1 MTMPMIVMLLAAAA
15 ATLLLLLIVVAVAQ
29 SLNKTGTPTAAE
41 VTAKAAADV
50 AAKVTAHMSAL
61 TGAATTSATAH
72 KPNRT
77 PKSARTMIAAAP
89 VSRHATHKH
98 VSNKMASAK
107 SAATS
112 AEDKQKQTKNS
123 FAGFAAMGGAIALIG
138 GAISFVADIADDG
151 KIAPEIKEVQV
162 GALHGTMVNARNSD
176 PIVLIVP
183 GSGPTDRDG
192 NNPMGVNASPYRMLA
207 DELIEE
213 RIATVRID
221 KRGMFASRDAG
232 DPNAVSPD
240 IYAEDIHAWIDAIKA
255 ERGEGSGCVFLMG
268 HSEGALMVS
277 RAAAARDDVCGLILV
292 AGMGRPMGQ
301 VIREQLIA
309 NPANA
314 PILDEA
320 FAALAELEAGR
331 HVDVTN
337 MTPALVPLFAPAAQD
352 YLISVINL
360 DPVEVLRAADKE
372 TLIVQGDRDLQVSV
386 ADARLLDSVRN
397 TELRII
403 DGMNHVLKAAPADRE
418 GNYATYA
425 DPTLP
430 LAKDL
435 VRRIR
440 RFVKDND

>member
-1 MTMPMIVMLLAAAA
+1 MTMPMIVLLLAAAA
-15 ATLLLLLIVVAVAQ
+15 ATLLVLLIVVAVAQ
-29 SLNKTGTPTAAE
+29 SLNKTGTPTPAE
-41 VTAKAAADV
+41 TAAAAAASV
-50 AAKVTAHMSAL
+50 AAAVATYTGK
-61 TGAATTSATAH
+61 TGAATPPPAQKHGRTA
-72 KPNRT
+72 
-77 PKSARTMIAAAP
+77 KSARASVSAASANRAAVHKSHTAKGAVKGAAA
-89 VSRHATHKH
+89 
-98 VSNKMASAK
+98 
-107 SAATS
+107 AA
-112 AEDKQKQTKNS
+112 ENKQKQTKN
-123 FAGFAAMGGAIALIG
+123 AVTGLAYVGGAVAVIG
-138 GAISFVADIADDG
+138 GLVGFIADFADG
-151 KIAPEIKEVQV
+151 DISPEIKELTA

-176 PIVLIVP
+176 PVVLIVP

-192 NNPMGVNASPYRMLA
+192 NNPMGVNANTYRILA

-240 IYAEDIHAWIDAIKA
+240 IYAADIHAWIDAIKA

-277 RAAAARDDVCGLILV
+277 RAAAGRDDVCGLILI

-301 VIREQLIA
+301 VIREQLAA

-314 PILDEA
+314 PIMDEA
-320 FAALAELEAGR
+320 LAALTEIEAGR
-331 HVDVTN
+331 RVDVTN
-337 MTPALVPLFAPAAQD
+337 MTPALIPLFAPQVQD

-360 DPVEVLRAADKE
+360 DPVDVLRAARKE
-372 TLIVQGDRDLQVSV
+372 TLIIQGDRDIQVSV
-386 ADARLLDSVRN
+386 EDARLLDAVRN
-397 TELRII
+397 TDLRII
-403 DGMNHVLKAAPADRE
+403 DGMNHVLKAAPEDRA
-418 GNYATYA
+418 GNLATYS
-425 DPTLP
+425 DPNLP

>member
-1 MTMPMIVMLLAAAA
+1 
-15 ATLLLLLIVVAVAQ
+15 
-29 SLNKTGTPTAAE
+29 
-41 VTAKAAADV
+41 
-50 AAKVTAHMSAL
+50 
-61 TGAATTSATAH
+61 
-72 KPNRT
+72 
-77 PKSARTMIAAAP
+77 
-89 VSRHATHKH
+89 
-98 VSNKMASAK
+98 MAY
-107 SAATS
+107 
-112 AEDKQKQTKNS
+112 
-123 FAGFAAMGGAIALIG
+123 FGGAIAVIG
-138 GAISFVADIADDG
+138 GVVGFVADLNDG
-151 KIAPEIKEVQV
+151 DIAPEIKELTA

-192 NNPMGVNASPYRMLA
+192 NNPMGVNADTYRILA

-240 IYAEDIHAWIDAIKA
+240 IYAADIHAWIDAIKA
-255 ERGEGSGCVFLMG
+255 DRGEGSGCVFLMG

-277 RAAAARDDVCGLILV
+277 RAAAGRDDVCGLILV

-301 VIREQLIA
+301 VIREQLAA

-314 PILDEA
+314 PIMAEA
-320 FAALAELEAGR
+320 LAALTEIEAGR

-337 MTPALVPLFAPAAQD
+337 MTPALMPLFAPAVQD

-372 TLIVQGDRDLQVSV
+372 ALIIHGDRDIQVSM
-386 ADARLLDSVRN
+386 ADASLLDGVRN

-403 DGMNHVLKAAPADRE
+403 DGMNHVLKAAPEDRA
-418 GNYATYA
+418 GNLATYS
-425 DPTLP
+425 DPNLP

-435 VRRIR
+435 VRRVR

>member
-1 MTMPMIVMLLAAAA
+1 MTMPMIVLLLAAAA
-15 ATLLLLLIVVAVAQ
+15 ATLLVLLIVVAVAQ
-29 SLNKTGTPTAAE
+29 SLNKTGTPTPAEAAAE
-41 VTAKAAADV
+41 AAASV
-50 AAKVTAHMSAL
+50 AAAVATYTGK
-61 TGAATTSATAH
+61 TGAATTPTPAH
-72 KPNRT
+72 KHGRT
-77 PKSARTMIAAAP
+77 PKSARAFASAASASRAAA
-89 VSRHATHKH
+89 HKSH
-98 VSNKMASAK
+98 TAKGAAKDAASA
-107 SAATS
+107 
-112 AEDKQKQTKNS
+112 AEDKQKQTKATVTGLAY
-123 FAGFAAMGGAIALIG
+123 FGGAIAVIG
-138 GAISFVADIADDG
+138 GVVGFVADLNDG
-151 KIAPEIKEVQV
+151 DIAPEIKELTA

-192 NNPMGVNASPYRMLA
+192 NNPMGVNADTYRILA

-240 IYAEDIHAWIDAIKA
+240 IYAADIHAWIDAIKA
-255 ERGEGSGCVFLMG
+255 DRGEGSGCVFLMG

-277 RAAAARDDVCGLILV
+277 RAAAGRDDVCGLILV

-301 VIREQLIA
+301 VIREQLAA

-314 PILDEA
+314 PIMAEA
-320 FAALAELEAGR
+320 LAALTEIEAGR

-337 MTPALVPLFAPAAQD
+337 MTPALMPLFAPAVQD

-372 TLIVQGDRDLQVSV
+372 ALIIHGDRDIQVSM
-386 ADARLLDSVRN
+386 ADASLLDGVRN

-403 DGMNHVLKAAPADRE
+403 DGMNHVLKAAPEDRA
-418 GNYATYA
+418 GNLATYS
-425 DPTLP
+425 DPNLP

-435 VRRIR
+435 VRRVR

>member
-15 ATLLLLLIVVAVAQ
+15 ATLLVLLIVVAVAQ
-29 SLNKTGTPTAAE
+29 SLNKTGTPTASE
-41 VTAKAAADV
+41 VAAKAAADV
-50 AAKVTAHMSAL
+50 AAKVAAHMTAGSSPATAL
-61 TGAATTSATAH
+61 ASAH

-77 PKSARTMIAAAP
+77 PKSARTTVAAAP

-98 VSNKMASAK
+98 VSNKAASAK
-107 SAATS
+107 SAATP
-112 AEDKQKQTKNS
+112 AEDKQKQTKNG

-151 KIAPEIKEVQV
+151 EIAPEIKEIQV

-183 GSGPTDRDG
+183 GSGPTDRNG
-192 NNPMGVNASPYRMLA
+192 NNPMGVNANPYSMLA

-213 RIATVRID
+213 RISTVRID

-232 DPNAVSPD
+232 DPNAVTPD
-240 IYAEDIHAWIDAIKA
+240 IYAEDIRAWIDAIKA

-277 RAAAARDDVCGLILV
+277 HAAAGRDDVCGLILV
-292 AGMGRPMGQ
+292 AGMGRPMGE
-301 VIREQLIA
+301 VIREQLAA

-314 PILDEA
+314 PIMDEA
-320 FAALAELEAGR
+320 LAALAELEAGR

-337 MTPALVPLFAPAAQD
+337 MNPALLPLFAPAVQD

-360 DPVEVLRAADKE
+360 DPVDVLRAADKE

-386 ADARLLDSVRN
+386 TDARLLDGVRN

-425 DPTLP
+425 EPALP

>member
-1 MTMPMIVMLLAAAA
+1 MPMIVLLLAAAA
-15 ATLLLLLIVVAVAQ
+15 ATLLVLLIVVAVAQ
-29 SLNKTGTPTAAE
+29 SLNKTGTPTPAE
-41 VTAKAAADV
+41 SAAAAAASV
-50 AAKVTAHMSAL
+50 AAAVAAHTGKA
-61 TGAATTSATAH
+61 GAATATPAH
-72 KPNRT
+72 RHGRT
-77 PKSARTMIAAAP
+77 PKPARVFVSAASASRAAA
-89 VSRHATHKH
+89 HKSH
-98 VSNKMASAK
+98 TAK
-107 SAATS
+107 GAAKD
-112 AEDKQKQTKNS
+112 AAAAAAKDPQKQTKNTVT
-123 FAGFAAMGGAIALIG
+123 GLAAIGGAIAVIG
-138 GAISFVADIADDG
+138 GVVGFIADFADG
-151 KIAPEIKEVQV
+151 DIAPEIKELTA

-192 NNPMGVNASPYRMLA
+192 NNPMGVNANTYRILA

-232 DPNAVSPD
+232 DPNAVSAD
-240 IYAEDIHAWIDAIKA
+240 IYAADIHAWIDAIKA

-277 RAAAARDDVCGLILV
+277 RAAAGRDDVCGLILV

-301 VIREQLIA
+301 VIREQLSS

-320 FAALAELEAGR
+320 LAALSEIEAGR

-337 MTPALVPLFAPAAQD
+337 MTPALVPLFAPPVQD

-372 TLIVQGDRDLQVSV
+372 ALIIQGDRDIQVSV
-386 ADARLLDSVRN
+386 ADARLLDGVRN

-403 DGMNHVLKAAPADRE
+403 DGMNHVLKAAPEDRA
-418 GNYATYA
+418 GNLATYA
-425 DPTLP
+425 DPVRP

>member
-1 MTMPMIVMLLAAAA
+1 MTMPMIVLLLAAAA
-15 ATLLLLLIVVAVAQ
+15 ATLLVLLIVVAVAQ
-29 SLNKTGTPTAAE
+29 SLNKTGTPTPAEAAAE
-41 VTAKAAADV
+41 AAASV
-50 AAKVTAHMSAL
+50 AAAVATYTGK
-61 TGAATTSATAH
+61 TGAATTPTPAH
-72 KPNRT
+72 KHGRT
-77 PKSARTMIAAAP
+77 PKPARAFASAASASRAAA
-89 VSRHATHKH
+89 HKSH
-98 VSNKMASAK
+98 TAKGAAKDAASA
-107 SAATS
+107 
-112 AEDKQKQTKNS
+112 AEDKQKQTKATVTGLAY
-123 FAGFAAMGGAIALIG
+123 FGGAIAVIG
-138 GAISFVADIADDG
+138 GVVGFVADLNDG
-151 KIAPEIKEVQV
+151 DIAPEIKELTA

-192 NNPMGVNASPYRMLA
+192 NNPMGVNADTYRILA

-240 IYAEDIHAWIDAIKA
+240 IYAADIHAWIDAIKA
-255 ERGEGSGCVFLMG
+255 DRGEGSGCVFLMG

-277 RAAAARDDVCGLILV
+277 RAAAGRDDVCGLILV
-292 AGMGRPMGQ
+292 AGMGRPMGH
-301 VIREQLIA
+301 VIREQLAA

-314 PILDEA
+314 PIMAEA
-320 FAALAELEAGR
+320 LAALTEIEAGR

-337 MTPALVPLFAPAAQD
+337 MTPALMPLFAPAVQD

-372 TLIVQGDRDLQVSV
+372 ALIIHGDRDIQVSM
-386 ADARLLDSVRN
+386 ADASLLDGVRN

-403 DGMNHVLKAAPADRE
+403 DGMNHVLKAAPEDRA
-418 GNYATYA
+418 GNLATYS
-425 DPTLP
+425 DPNLP

-435 VRRIR
+435 VRRVR

>member
-1 MTMPMIVMLLAAAA
+1 MSMPMIVMLLAAAA
-15 ATLLLLLIVVAVAQ
+15 ATLLVLLIVVAVAQ
-29 SLNKTGTPTAAE
+29 SLNKTGTPTASE
-41 VTAKAAADV
+41 VAAKAAADV
-50 AAKVTAHMSAL
+50 AAKVAAHMTAGSSPATAL
-61 TGAATTSATAH
+61 ASAH

-77 PKSARTMIAAAP
+77 PKSARTTVPAAP

-98 VSNKMASAK
+98 VSNKAASAK
-107 SAATS
+107 SAATP
-112 AEDKQKQTKNS
+112 AEDKQKQTKS
-123 FAGFAAMGGAIALIG
+123 GFAGFAAMGGAIALIG

-151 KIAPEIKEVQV
+151 EIAPEIKEIQV

-183 GSGPTDRDG
+183 GSGPTDRNG
-192 NNPMGVNASPYRMLA
+192 NNPMGVNANPYSMLA

-232 DPNAVSPD
+232 DPNAVTPD

-277 RAAAARDDVCGLILV
+277 RAAAGRDDVCGLILV
-292 AGMGRPMGQ
+292 AGMGRPMGE
-301 VIREQLIA
+301 VLREQLAA

-314 PILDEA
+314 PIMDEA
-320 FAALAELEAGR
+320 LAALAEIEAGR

-337 MTPALVPLFAPAAQD
+337 MNPALLPLFAPAVQD

-360 DPVEVLRAADKE
+360 DPVDVLRAADKE

-386 ADARLLDSVRN
+386 ADARLLDGVRN

>member
-1 MTMPMIVMLLAAAA
+1 MTMPMIVLLLAAAA
-15 ATLLLLLIVVAVAQ
+15 ATLLVLLIVVAVAQ
-29 SLNKTGTPTAAE
+29 SLNKTGTPTPAEAAAE
-41 VTAKAAADV
+41 AAASV
-50 AAKVTAHMSAL
+50 AAAVATYTGK
-61 TGAATTSATAH
+61 TGAATTPTPAH
-72 KPNRT
+72 KHGRT
-77 PKSARTMIAAAP
+77 PKPARAFASAASASRAAA
-89 VSRHATHKH
+89 HKSH
-98 VSNKMASAK
+98 TAKGAAKDAASA
-107 SAATS
+107 
-112 AEDKQKQTKNS
+112 AEDKQKQTKATVTGLAY
-123 FAGFAAMGGAIALIG
+123 FGGAIAVIG
-138 GAISFVADIADDG
+138 GVVGFVADLNDG
-151 KIAPEIKEVQV
+151 DIAPEIKELTA

-192 NNPMGVNASPYRMLA
+192 NNPMGVNADTYRILA

-240 IYAEDIHAWIDAIKA
+240 IYAADIHAWIDAIKA
-255 ERGEGSGCVFLMG
+255 DRGEGSGCVFLMG

-277 RAAAARDDVCGLILV
+277 RAAAGRDDVCGLILV

-301 VIREQLIA
+301 VIREQLAA

-314 PILDEA
+314 PIMAEA
-320 FAALAELEAGR
+320 LAALTEIEAGR

-337 MTPALVPLFAPAAQD
+337 MTPALMPLFAPAVQD

-372 TLIVQGDRDLQVSV
+372 ALIIHGDRDIQVSM
-386 ADARLLDSVRN
+386 ADASLLDGVRN

-403 DGMNHVLKAAPADRE
+403 DGMNHVLKAAPEDSA
-418 GNYATYA
+418 GNLATYS
-425 DPTLP
+425 DPNLP

-435 VRRIR
+435 VRRVR

>member
-1 MTMPMIVMLLAAAA
+1 MTMPMIVLLLAAAA
-15 ATLLLLLIVVAVAQ
+15 ATLLVLLIVVAVAQ
-29 SLNKTGTPTAAE
+29 SLNKTGTPTPAEAAAE
-41 VTAKAAADV
+41 AAASV
-50 AAKVTAHMSAL
+50 AAAVATYTGKA
-61 TGAATTSATAH
+61 GAAPTPTPAH
-72 KPNRT
+72 KHGRT
-77 PKSARTMIAAAP
+77 PKPARAFASAASASRAAA
-89 VSRHATHKH
+89 HKSH
-98 VSNKMASAK
+98 TAK
-107 SAATS
+107 GAAKDAAAA
-112 AEDKQKQTKNS
+112 AEDKQKQTKATVTGLAY
-123 FAGFAAMGGAIALIG
+123 FGGAIAVIG
-138 GAISFVADIADDG
+138 GVVGFVADLNDG
-151 KIAPEIKEVQV
+151 DIAPEIKELTA

-192 NNPMGVNASPYRMLA
+192 NNPMGVNADTYRILA

-240 IYAEDIHAWIDAIKA
+240 IYAADIHAWIDAIKA
-255 ERGEGSGCVFLMG
+255 DRGEGSGCVFLMG

-277 RAAAARDDVCGLILV
+277 RAAAGRDDVCGLILV
-292 AGMGRPMGQ
+292 AGMGRPMGH
-301 VIREQLIA
+301 VIREQLAA

-314 PILDEA
+314 PIMAEA
-320 FAALAELEAGR
+320 LAALTEIEAGR
-331 HVDVTN
+331 HVDVTT
-337 MTPALVPLFAPAAQD
+337 MTPALMPLFAPAVQD

-372 TLIVQGDRDLQVSV
+372 ALIIHGDRDIQVSM
-386 ADARLLDSVRN
+386 ADASLLDGVRN

-403 DGMNHVLKAAPADRE
+403 DGMNHVLKAAPEDRA
-418 GNYATYA
+418 GNLATYS
-425 DPTLP
+425 DPNLP

-435 VRRIR
+435 VRRVR